1 MKGNLPWQG
10 LKAKNEEE
18 KYEKI
23 KEKKISVSLDELWKD
38 LPEEFKNFIQ
48 YGRDLNLKIDLII
61 LI

>member
-23 KEKKISVSLDELWKD
+23 KEKKISISLDELWKD

-48 YGRDLNLKIDLII
+48 YGRDLNLFLFKKYY
-61 LI
+61 